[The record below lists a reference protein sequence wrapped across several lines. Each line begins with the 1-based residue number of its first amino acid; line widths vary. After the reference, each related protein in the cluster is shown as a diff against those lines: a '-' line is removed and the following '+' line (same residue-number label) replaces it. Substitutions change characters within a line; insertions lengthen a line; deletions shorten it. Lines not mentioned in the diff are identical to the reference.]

1 MNTVKTI
8 AKTEMPNIMFV
19 IWLANVR
26 MLQASRR
33 TKSQTPPILFPLFW
47 GGVGIGKSSIIKEF
61 ANFHVE
67 KFKSTFFSGGV
78 QKLNLA
84 SMDGSDFEMPV
95 ADHARGCI
103 SRLVAVPF
111 SKNPQIILVD
121 EVNRFL
127 THDSIN
133 AFSRIVLDRDGAS
146 VPCDGSFVVACANTM
161 SSAGTKELPEHV
173 LNRACHIYLSEDGAN
188 DSNLAYL
195 SKVSEGKIP
204 DWMIETFKLNETI
217 SRDDHEDFAKDTPR
231 SREYATWIAIAAND
245 AEAFGIEVSDTLLF
259 VLLAGVVG
267 QSEASKLLAARK
279 MAKLP
284 SLGDVLAS
292 PSTVAIPSSNVDHG
306 LRKNHALHLIA
317 STKNNRDAGLL
328 LTYFL
333 RFDGEFQRYCIE
345 ALVESVPSLKDRH
358 EYKAWMTR

>member
-1 MNTVKTI
+1 MNIVKTV
-8 AKTEMPNIMFV
+8 AKTEMPNIMFIV
-19 IWLANVR
+19 WLANAR
-26 MLQASRR
+26 MIQASRR
-33 TKSQTPPILFPLFW
+33 TKAQTPPILFPIFW

-61 ANFHVE
+61 AAFHTDR
-67 KFKSTFFSGGV
+67 FKSVFFNGGV

-95 ADHARGCI
+95 ADHAKGCI

-121 EVNRFL
+121 EINRYL
-127 THDSIN
+127 TNDTIN
-133 AFSRIVLDRDGAS
+133 AFSRIILDRDGAS
-146 VPCDGSFVVACANTM
+146 VPADGSFVVACANTM

-173 LNRACHIYLSEDGAN
+173 LNRACHVYLSEEGAN
-188 DSNLAYL
+188 NSNIAYL
-195 SKVSEGKIP
+195 SKVSEGKVP
-204 DWMIETFKLNETI
+204 DWMIETFKLNETV
-217 SRDDHEDFAKDTPR
+217 SRDDHDDYAKDTPR
-231 SREYATWIAIAAND
+231 SREYAAWIAIAAND

-267 QSEASKLLAARK
+267 QAEASKLMAARR

-284 SLGDVLAS
+284 SIGDVLAN
-292 PSTVAIPSSNVDHG
+292 PKTVSIPSSSVDHG

-317 STKNNRDAGLL
+317 STKSDRDAGLL

-333 RFDGEFQRYCIE
+333 RFDGEFQRYCVE
-345 ALVESVPSLKDRH
+345 ALADKIPAVRDRH
-358 EYKAWMTR
+358 EYKAWLVR